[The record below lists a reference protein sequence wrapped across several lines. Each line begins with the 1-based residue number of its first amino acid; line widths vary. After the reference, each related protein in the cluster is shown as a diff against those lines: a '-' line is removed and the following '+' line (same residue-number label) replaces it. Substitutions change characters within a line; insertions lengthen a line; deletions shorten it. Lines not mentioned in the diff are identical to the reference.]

1 MREQEVMTVRKLLKC
16 LLLVLLVSLFCADTV
31 KTIHADNDYQIIIDD
46 KEDLLSNEEEAL
58 LREKMA
64 EITAYGNCAF
74 VTVSQYDD
82 TSTYAKNLYRS
93 YFGTESGMLFVIDMG
108 RRNIWIFCDGAIYRT
123 IDKAY
128 ANTITDNVYLYA
140 RNGQYYSCAYN
151 AFDQASILL
160 EGGRIAQPMKYISN
174 ILIACVL
181 ALLVNFFLLT
191 ARRNNDEDIVY
202 TAVPALS
209 LIVGADIV
217 SKKLVSTRKTRYV
230 ESSDSSGYSGGGGGG
245 FSGGGGGGGSSGGGG
260 GHSF

>member
-1 MREQEVMTVRKLLKC
+1 MRKLLKC
-16 LLLVLLVSLFCADTV
+16 LLLISAVLLFCTDSV
-31 KTIHADNDYQIIIDD
+31 KTIRADSGYQIIINDE
-46 KEDLLSNEEEAL
+46 EDLLSNEEEAL
-58 LREKMA
+58 LREKMS
-64 EITAYGNCAF
+64 EITDYGNAAF
-74 VTVSQYDD
+74 VSVSQYED

-93 YFGTESGMLFVIDMG
+93 YFGTDSGMLFVIDMG
-108 RRNIWIFCDGAIYRT
+108 RRNTWIFCDGAIYRT

-128 ANTITDNVYLYA
+128 ANTITDNIYLYA
-140 RNGQYYSCAYN
+140 RNGEYFSCAYN
-151 AFDQASILL
+151 AFDQASVLL

-181 ALLVNFFLLT
+181 ALLLNFFLLT

-217 SKKLVSTRKTRYV
+217 SKKLVSTEKRRYV
-230 ESSDSSGYSGGGGGG
+230 ESSDSGGGYSGGGGGG
-245 FSGGGGGGGSSGGGG
+245 FSGGGGGSSGGGG